1 MSNSS
6 KHTSKDDTK
15 CRTTNACVPKDIKDA
30 LNVLGYKTEELPTS
44 LQELNKRFHILALK
58 HHPDKIGN
66 NGNCDDELFKQ
77 INQAHKLVKE
87 YTFADAADA
96 ADAGFKEN
104 IDYNSIFGMFVKS
117 LLFKFA
123 KKPMHPEQNE
133 LNINA
138 IIQTIISKGVQSAVI
153 LFRSMDKH
161 SCVAIYEILSENQ
174 ELFSIS
180 REILDELNAIVES
193 KMKNDTIINLNPTI
207 LDMLLDKVYILRE
220 NGRSYYIPLWHSQL
234 HFKLK
239 NTAGVGGADAAG
251 ADAAGAAGAADTADA
266 DADAAADA
274 AAAATD
280 EAEMIVLCNPELPP
294 HITIDEHN
302 NIFINNVDVDIYEL
316 FYNQVIHIT
325 IDDATKAQGFVY
337 DLYASDVCF
346 QTKTKQCVRLYGSN
360 GLSRVSNSDIY
371 NASNKSNVYAV
382 FRLVAKLP
390 TTLVV

>member
-6 KHTSKDDTK
+6 KHTSEDNRKY
-15 CRTTNACVPKDIKDA
+15 RTPNAYVPKDIKDA

-44 LQELNKRFHILALK
+44 VQELNKRFHILALK
-58 HHPDKIGN
+58 HHPDKIGHT
-66 NGNCDDELFKQ
+66 GEDELFKQ

-87 YTFADAADA
+87 YVFADADADADADA
-96 ADAGFKEN
+96 AAAAESGCKEN
-104 IDYNSIFGMFVKS
+104 IDYNSIFGIFVKS

-133 LNINA
+133 MNINA

-180 REILDELNAIVES
+180 REIMDELNSIVES

-220 NGRSYYIPLWHSQL
+220 NGHSYYIPLWHSQL
-234 HFKLK
+234 HFKRK
-239 NTAGVGGADAAG
+239 NTVGDAADA
-251 ADAAGAAGAADTADA
+251 ADA
-266 DADAAADA
+266 DADDD
-274 AAAATD
+274 ATD
-280 EAEMIVLCNPELPP
+280 TAAVEEAEMIVLCNPELPS

-325 IDDATKAQGFVY
+325 IDDETKAHGFTY
-337 DLYASDVCF
+337 ELYASDVCF

>member
-66 NGNCDDELFKQ
+66 NGHCDDELFKQ

-87 YTFADAADA
+87 YTFADT

-123 KKPMHPEQNE
+123 KKPTHPEQNE

-180 REILDELNAIVES
+180 RDILDELNAIVES

-239 NTAGVGGADAAG
+239 NTAGAGGADA
-251 ADAAGAAGAADTADA
+251 ADAAGAAGATDADT
-266 DADAAADA
+266 ADAAADA

>member
-6 KHTSKDDTK
+6 KNISEDDIK
-15 CRTTNACVPKDIKDA
+15 CNKNVYIPKDIKDA
-30 LNVLGYKTEELPTS
+30 LKVLGYKTEELPTS
-44 LQELNKRFHILALK
+44 AQELNKRFHILALK

-66 NGNCDDELFKQ
+66 NGHCDDELFKQ
-77 INQAHKLVKE
+77 INRAHKLVKE
-87 YTFADAADA
+87 YTFADTADA
-96 ADAGFKEN
+96 AHATDAGFKEN
-104 IDYNSIFGMFVKS
+104 SDYSSIFGIFVKS
-117 LLFKFA
+117 LLFKLA

-133 LNINA
+133 VNVIA
-138 IIQTIISKGVQSAVI
+138 IIHTIISKGVQSAVI

-180 REILDELNAIVES
+180 REILEELNAIVES
-193 KMKNDTIINLNPTI
+193 KMKNDTIINLNPTL

-220 NGRSYYIPLWHSQL
+220 NGHSYYIPLWHSQL

-239 NTAGVGGADAAG
+239 NTAGCGGGGGGGDTE
-251 ADAAGAAGAADTADA
+251 TADA
-266 DADAAADA
+266 EANDASDASSSDVE
-274 AAAATD
+274 
-280 EAEMIVLCNPELPP
+280 EAELIVLCNTDLPP

-302 NIFINNVDVDIYEL
+302 NIFINDIDVDIYEL

-325 IDDATKAQGFVY
+325 IDDETKAQGFIY
-337 DLYASDVCF
+337 ELYASDVCF

-360 GLSRVSNSDIY
+360 GISRVSNSDIY

-382 FRLVAKLP
+382 FRLVAKMP
-390 TTLVV
+390 ATVIV

>member
-6 KHTSKDDTK
+6 KHTSEDNRKY
-15 CRTTNACVPKDIKDA
+15 RTTNAYVPKDIKDA

-44 LQELNKRFHILALK
+44 VQELNKRVHILALK
-58 HHPDKIGN
+58 HHPDKIGHT
-66 NGNCDDELFKQ
+66 GEDELFKQ

-87 YTFADAADA
+87 YVFADADADA
-96 ADAGFKEN
+96 AESGCKES
-104 IDYNSIFGMFVKS
+104 IDYNSIFGIFVKS

-133 LNINA
+133 MNINA
-138 IIQTIISKGVQSAVI
+138 IIQTIISKGIQSAVI

-180 REILDELNAIVES
+180 REIMDELNSIVES

-220 NGRSYYIPLWHSQL
+220 NGHSYYIPLWHSQL
-234 HFKLK
+234 HFKRK
-239 NTAGVGGADAAG
+239 NTVGDAG
-251 ADAAGAAGAADTADA
+251 
-266 DADAAADA
+266 DA
-274 AAAATD
+274 AAAAADATD
-280 EAEMIVLCNPELPP
+280 ATATAAVEEAEIIVLCNPELPS

-325 IDDATKAQGFVY
+325 IDDETKAHGFTY
-337 DLYASDVCF
+337 ELYASDVCF

>member
-6 KHTSKDDTK
+6 KHTSEDNRKY
-15 CRTTNACVPKDIKDA
+15 RTPNAYVPKDIKDA

-44 LQELNKRFHILALK
+44 VQELNKRFHILALK
-58 HHPDKIGN
+58 HHPDKIGHI
-66 NGNCDDELFKQ
+66 GEDELFKQ

-87 YTFADAADA
+87 YVFADADA
-96 ADAGFKEN
+96 AESGCKEN
-104 IDYNSIFGMFVKS
+104 IDYNSIFGIFVKS

-133 LNINA
+133 MNINA

-180 REILDELNAIVES
+180 REIMDELNSIVES

-220 NGRSYYIPLWHSQL
+220 NGHSYYIPLWHSQL
-234 HFKLK
+234 HFKRK
-239 NTAGVGGADAAG
+239 NTVGDADAA
-251 ADAAGAAGAADTADA
+251 DAAATAA
-266 DADAAADA
+266 DADAAAA
-274 AAAATD
+274 AAVE
-280 EAEMIVLCNPELPP
+280 EAEMIVLCNPELPS

-302 NIFINNVDVDIYEL
+302 NIFINNIDVDIYEL

-325 IDDATKAQGFVY
+325 IDDETKAHGFTY
-337 DLYASDVCF
+337 ELYASDVCF

>member
-1 MSNSS
+1 M
-6 KHTSKDDTK
+6 
-15 CRTTNACVPKDIKDA
+15 
-30 LNVLGYKTEELPTS
+30 
-44 LQELNKRFHILALK
+44 
-58 HHPDKIGN
+58 
-66 NGNCDDELFKQ
+66 
-77 INQAHKLVKE
+77 VKE
-87 YTFADAADA
+87 YTFADT

-104 IDYNSIFGMFVKS
+104 SDYSSIFGIFVKS
-117 LLFKFA
+117 LLFKLA

-138 IIQTIISKGVQSAVI
+138 IIQTIISKGIQSAVI

-220 NGRSYYIPLWHSQL
+220 NGHSYYIPLWHSQL

-239 NTAGVGGADAAG
+239 NTTCGGAETTDE
-251 ADAAGAAGAADTADA
+251 
-266 DADAAADA
+266 A
-274 AAAATD
+274 AAAVDTDTDTDAPADATPAD
-280 EAEMIVLCNPELPP
+280 EAEMIVLCNPELPS

-325 IDDATKAQGFVY
+325 IDDDTKAQGFIY
-337 DLYASDVCF
+337 ELYAGDVCF
-346 QTKTKQCVRLYGSN
+346 QTKTKQCIRLYGSN

-382 FRLVAKLP
+382 FRLVAKKP
-390 TTLVV
+390 TIIVV

>member
-6 KHTSKDDTK
+6 KHTSEDNRKY
-15 CRTTNACVPKDIKDA
+15 RTPNAYVPKDIKDA

-44 LQELNKRFHILALK
+44 VQELNKRFHILALK
-58 HHPDKIGN
+58 HHPDKIGHT
-66 NGNCDDELFKQ
+66 GEDELFKQ

-87 YTFADAADA
+87 YVFADADTAES
-96 ADAGFKEN
+96 GCKEN
-104 IDYNSIFGMFVKS
+104 IDYNSIFGIFVKS

-133 LNINA
+133 MNINA

-180 REILDELNAIVES
+180 REIMDELNSIVES

-220 NGRSYYIPLWHSQL
+220 NGHSYYIPLWHSQL
-234 HFKLK
+234 HFKRK
-239 NTAGVGGADAAG
+239 NTAGDAA
-251 ADAAGAAGAADTADA
+251 AA
-266 DADAAADA
+266 ADAAADA
-274 AAAATD
+274 ADADDDATDAAAVE
-280 EAEMIVLCNPELPP
+280 EAEIIVLCNPELPP

-302 NIFINNVDVDIYEL
+302 NIFINNIDVDIYEL

-325 IDDATKAQGFVY
+325 IDDETKAHGFTY
-337 DLYASDVCF
+337 ELYASDVCF

>member
-180 REILDELNAIVES
+180 RDILDELNAIVES

>member
-6 KHTSKDDTK
+6 KHTSEDNRKY
-15 CRTTNACVPKDIKDA
+15 RTTNAYVPKDIKDA

-44 LQELNKRFHILALK
+44 VQELNKRFHILALK
-58 HHPDKIGN
+58 HHPDKIGHT
-66 NGNCDDELFKQ
+66 GEDELFKQ

-87 YTFADAADA
+87 YVFADADTAES
-96 ADAGFKEN
+96 GCKEN
-104 IDYNSIFGMFVKS
+104 IDYNSIFGIFVKS

-133 LNINA
+133 MNINA

-180 REILDELNAIVES
+180 REIMDELNSIVES

-220 NGRSYYIPLWHSQL
+220 NGHSYYIPLWHSQL
-234 HFKLK
+234 HFKRK
-239 NTAGVGGADAAG
+239 NTAGDAA
-251 ADAAGAAGAADTADA
+251 AA
-266 DADAAADA
+266 ADAAADA
-274 AAAATD
+274 ADADDDATDAAAVE
-280 EAEMIVLCNPELPP
+280 EAEIIVLCNPELPP

-302 NIFINNVDVDIYEL
+302 NIFINNIDVDIYEL

-325 IDDATKAQGFVY
+325 IDDETKAHGFTY
-337 DLYASDVCF
+337 ELYASDVCF

>member
-6 KHTSKDDTK
+6 KNTSEDDRK
-15 CRTTNACVPKDIKDA
+15 CSKNVYIPKDIKDA
-30 LNVLGYKTEELPTS
+30 LKVLGYKTEELPTS
-44 LQELNKRFHILALK
+44 VQELNKRFHILALK

-66 NGNCDDELFKQ
+66 NGHCDDELFKQ

-87 YTFADAADA
+87 YTFADT

-104 IDYNSIFGMFVKS
+104 SDYSSIFGIFVKS
-117 LLFKFA
+117 LLFKLA

-138 IIQTIISKGVQSAVI
+138 IIQTIISKGIQSAVI

-220 NGRSYYIPLWHSQL
+220 NGHSYYIPLWHSQL

-239 NTAGVGGADAAG
+239 NIAAAGGAETTDE
-251 ADAAGAAGAADTADA
+251 
-266 DADAAADA
+266 A
-274 AAAATD
+274 AAAVDTDTDTDAPADATPAD
-280 EAEMIVLCNPELPP
+280 EAEMIVLCNPELPS

-325 IDDATKAQGFVY
+325 IDDDTKAQGFIY
-337 DLYASDVCF
+337 ELYAGDVCF
-346 QTKTKQCVRLYGSN
+346 QTKTKQCIRLYGSN

-382 FRLVAKLP
+382 FRLVAKKP
-390 TTLVV
+390 TIIVV